1 LELGFGLRGNVESI
15 AMDQLI
21 QDFSGELPASFWTV
35 DRLEELRA
43 ADAEIDSGNV
53 FSAEQLM
60 VHAP

>member
-1 LELGFGLRGNVESI
+1 
-15 AMDQLI
+15 MDQLI